1 MDATTAAVMVL
12 LSCSPGDISICK
24 PLNAEHGVFASL
36 SECRRSL
43 ASELAG
49 SPDGRTIGRCQLVD
63 STVTG
68 ALPAGYTSVVVTRGG
83 TAARYIVPH
92 KE

>member
-1 MDATTAAVMVL
+1 
-12 LSCSPGDISICK
+12 
-24 PLNAEHGVFASL
+24 
-36 SECRRSL
+36 L

-49 SPDGRTIGRCQLVD
+49 SPNGRTIGRCQLVD
-63 STVTG
+63 SSVTG

-83 TAARYIVPH
+83 SAARYIVPH